1 MANYKEIKMYEVI
14 KDEVRNVIE
23 AEENSAAWRAEAR
36 SRMRDVNALIL
47 AAKKIN
53 KDTEIDAKELVAQIR
68 AELTPAEADPEA
80 EEATEDETPNAG
92 ASDNA

>member
-1 MANYKEIKMYEVI
+1 MTNYKEIKMYEVI

-53 KDTEIDAKELVAQIR
+53 KGTDIDAKALVAEIR
-68 AELTPAEADPEA
+68 AELAAPAEVDETEA
-80 EEATEDETPNAG
+80 EETP
-92 ASDNA
+92 DNAASYND